1 MAPRRIASTLAA
13 ALLAVAS
20 CEKPADKG
28 VKARAFCHDV
38 IQEGCVRAFDC
49 IPPANRTP
57 AFVAQYGT
65 SVADCQAKPDQ
76 CAKYPASC
84 NGFDADAGMTCLDE
98 FTSADCADLLFVQ
111 NGDPIIG
118 LPGSCG
124 AVCPTSA
131 AAE

>member
-1 MAPRRIASTLAA
+1 MRRLRIVPFVAL
-13 ALLAVAS
+13 ALLGIAA

-57 AFVAQYGT
+57 AFVAQYNT
-65 SVADCQAKPDQ
+65 SVEECQAKPDQ
-76 CAKYPASC
+76 CAQYPASC
-84 NGFDADAGMTCLDE
+84 PGFDDEAGATCLDE
-98 FTSADCADLLFVQ
+98 FSTQSCAELLFIQDGNPV
-111 NGDPIIG
+111 IG

-124 AVCPTSA
+124 AVCPTNA
-131 AAE
+131 ASE